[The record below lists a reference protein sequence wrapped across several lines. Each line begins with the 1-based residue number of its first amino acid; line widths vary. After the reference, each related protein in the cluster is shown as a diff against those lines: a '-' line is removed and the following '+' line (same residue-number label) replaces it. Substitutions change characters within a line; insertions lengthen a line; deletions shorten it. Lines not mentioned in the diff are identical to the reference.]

1 MLPMQTNAATPELAV
16 VVPVRNEQ
24 DNILSLVAEIH
35 AALEGVA
42 FEVIYVDDG
51 SDDRTPQKLA
61 EAQAQYPRLRSVRHA
76 ESCGQ
81 SQAVATGVKTARAR
95 FVATLDGDGQNDP
108 ADIPALLE
116 RLRAAPNPD
125 LFLVAG
131 HRHKR
136 RDSAVKRYSS
146 RFANALRRALLND
159 ETPDTGCGLKVFS
172 RAGFLDLPRFDH
184 MHRYLPALYLRNG
197 GQVVSVP
204 VNHRPR
210 ERGVSKYGTLD
221 RALVGITD
229 LLGVM
234 WLIRR
239 ASVPEIETA
248 DD

>member
-1 MLPMQTNAATPELAV
+1 MQTDTAVPELAV
-16 VVPVRNEQ
+16 VVPVKNEQ
-24 DNILSLVAEIH
+24 DNILSLIGEIH

-42 FEVIYVDDG
+42 FEVVYVDDG
-51 SDDRTPQKLA
+51 SDDRTPAKLA
-61 EAQAQYPRLRSVRHA
+61 EAKAEFPRVRSVRHK

-81 SQAVATGVKTARAR
+81 SQAVATGVKAARAR
-95 FVATLDGDGQNDP
+95 FIATLDGDGQNDP
-108 ADIPALLE
+108 ADIPALLA
-116 RLRAAPNPD
+116 RLREAKNPD

-210 ERGVSKYGTLD
+210 ERGVSKYGTID

-229 LLGVM
+229 LMGVM

-239 ASVPEIETA
+239 SSVPEIDAA
-248 DD
+248 DE